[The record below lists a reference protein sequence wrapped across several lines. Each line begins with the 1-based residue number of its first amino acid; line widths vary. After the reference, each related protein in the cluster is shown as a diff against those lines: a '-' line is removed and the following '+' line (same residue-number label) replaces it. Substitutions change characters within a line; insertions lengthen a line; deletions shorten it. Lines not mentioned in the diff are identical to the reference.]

1 MAFLQSDEAKA
12 SQNQSNKSSRE
23 LAEII
28 IKQLQDL
35 RYGSIEIVVH
45 DSKVVQVEKKEKT
58 RFTSQL
64 I

>member
-1 MAFLQSDEAKA
+1 MAFSNSNEVPA
-12 SQNQSNKSSRE
+12 SQSQSTKSTRE

-45 DSKVVQVEKKEKT
+45 DSKVVQIEKKEKT
-58 RFTSQL
+58 RFN
-64 I
+64 

>member
-1 MAFLQSDEAKA
+1 MAFLHSDEAKA
-12 SQNQSNKSSRE
+12 SHNQSNKSSRE

-58 RFTSQL
+58 RFN
-64 I
+64 